1 MGETVSKDI
10 AFTRDV
16 HSIHFQKFD
25 GGHLVCSRWPKKYS
39 VCPLDNMKTNFKFEI
54 NWGSGSKDIVFTSIY
69 HLSLHIFQK
78 VDGGHL
84 DLADGPKSN
93 FHFQK
98 HSIDHLHID

>member
-39 VCPLDNMKTNFKFEI
+39 VCPLDNMKTNFKFESI
-54 NWGSGSKDIVFTSIY
+54 GEAVLKISFSQAYITFHYIYFKRLMADILI
-69 HLSLHIFQK
+69 
-78 VDGGHL
+78 
-84 DLADGPKSN
+84 
-93 FHFQK
+93 
-98 HSIDHLHID
+98 